1 MVEIIFFYTASNRIF
16 EDREVDNIV
25 DLVENRASNETKEIY
40 SDFLNSGKLLIG
52 NGYDERPLQITNW
65 RGFIYQFGVIGVL
78 ITLFLILSIIKKV
91 DLLYFTLLLSMILL
105 VALHRS
111 YQMYSITFYLL
122 AFTAVC
128 VNTVERKYII
138 YKNDSINVTKNS
150 LQIE

>member
-1 MVEIIFFYTASNRIF
+1 
-16 EDREVDNIV
+16 
-25 DLVENRASNETKEIY
+25 
-40 SDFLNSGKLLIG
+40 
-52 NGYDERPLQITNW
+52 
-65 RGFIYQFGVIGVL
+65 
-78 ITLFLILSIIKKV
+78 
-91 DLLYFTLLLSMILL
+91 MILL

>member
-1 MVEIIFFYTASNRIF
+1 MKQI
-16 EDREVDNIV
+16 
-25 DLVENRASNETKEIY
+25 EIY

-128 VNTVERKYII
+128 VNTVERKYVI